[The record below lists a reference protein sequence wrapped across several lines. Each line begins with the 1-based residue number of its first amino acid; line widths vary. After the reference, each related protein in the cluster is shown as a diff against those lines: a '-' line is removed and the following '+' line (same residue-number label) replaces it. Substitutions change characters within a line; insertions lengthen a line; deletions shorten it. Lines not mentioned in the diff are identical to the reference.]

1 VPSRSEFVREA
12 YRSDAVATIY
22 DEERS
27 RHARQRV
34 RAALER
40 SVLRRA
46 FACVP
51 REAAILDVACGT
63 GRLASFLAGFGSSLT
78 GLDAS
83 LAMLEAGRARD
94 PGSSRRVA
102 GDAGRLPFASRSFD
116 VVVSTRF
123 VRHLDAEGR
132 VAVFRELARVT
143 RRHVLVD
150 VLLGTGLVW
159 AFKRTVKGRAWAE
172 ETGKRRPAH
181 REVVA
186 ELEASGLRVVSRH
199 ALLPWVSQP
208 HVYVCE
214 RK

>member
-1 VPSRSEFVREA
+1 MSTASIFQKESAGSP
-12 YRSDAVATIY
+12 
-22 DEERS
+22 
-27 RHARQRV
+27 
-34 RAALER
+34 RAAGIQRWGALLGGGALAVYGLTRR
-40 SVLRRA
+40 SPAGVAMAATGGILA
-46 FACVP
+46 YIGATTDNVP
-51 REAAILDVACGT
+51 KQIVSHGSILVNCSREQAYQFW
-63 GRLASFLAGFGSSLT
+63 R
-78 GLDAS
+78 DAN
-83 LAMLEAGRARD
+83 E
-94 PGSSRRVA
+94 
-102 GDAGRLPFASRSFD
+102 LP
-116 VVVSTRF
+116 RF